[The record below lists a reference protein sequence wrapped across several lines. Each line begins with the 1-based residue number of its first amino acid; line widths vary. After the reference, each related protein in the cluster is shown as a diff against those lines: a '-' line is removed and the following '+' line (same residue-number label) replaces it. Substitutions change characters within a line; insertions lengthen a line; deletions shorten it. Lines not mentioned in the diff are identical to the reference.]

1 MDKFTA
7 LLEKATDADKVELK
21 IHKNAQVACLKSYN
35 DEPSAARQKDL
46 KSARVALDELI
57 NRLWGAYFPED
68 DAFETVKEALAYLR
82 AKGYKIAPSK
92 FYADL
97 KPKGKRPPLVPR
109 QKDGAFLKRDLLLY
123 AKSLTYMGDPAAGL
137 DQAQR
142 RKLELE
148 TRKLEKQTQLLTHE
162 LKVKEAKFI
171 PREEAELNSAAAI
184 SVLEANVRNLHLT
197 RAGDWITLAKGD
209 PAQTAR
215 LIEAMGRGMDDLF
228 HALSKTEDIHM
239 KEAKP

>member
-1 MDKFTA
+1 MDKFQT

-46 KSARVALDELI
+46 KSARVALDELV

-171 PREEAELNSAAAI
+171 PREEAELNRAAALSI
-184 SVLEANVRNLHLT
+184 IEANVKNLHMT
-197 RAGDWITLAKGD
+197 HAGRWIALADGD
-209 PAQTAR
+209 PATTAKV
-215 LIEAMGRGMDDLF
+215 ISAMGLAFADLF
-228 HALSKTEDIHM
+228 TQMSKTNEYKVNH
-239 KEAKP
+239 